1 MATKALTYVA
11 PRAGRDQVTPKTP
24 PEHVRGWREILI
36 EEDADAIWRKL
47 SHLMRTGQ
55 AKGRAVPDRTVQEL
69 FLYMLSSGRFHAY
82 IELGYSEEEISQE
95 VLACMPD

>member
-1 MATKALTYVA
+1 MATKALTNVA
-11 PRAGRDQVTPKTP
+11 PRAGRDQVSPKAP

-47 SHLMRTGQ
+47 SHLMHTGQ
-55 AKGRAVPDRTVQEL
+55 SEGRPIPDRTVQEL
-69 FLYMLSSGRFHAY
+69 FLHMLSSGRFRAY
-82 IELGYSEEEISQE
+82 VELGYSEEEINQD